1 MTGITLE
8 DGMNIL
14 EAAFDKA
21 RSLNLTV
28 AVSVVDARGD
38 LVAAARMDRAI
49 WWWTESS
56 RGKAV
61 STVAYEGVPS
71 GELLERAARPV
82 AHGLQ
87 QMHHG
92 RFMPQQGAMLS
103 SRAAFSSGPSAP
115 PADQAKK
122 TRRSPPPALPRRA
135 VRNLDASKGKEK

>member
-1 MTGITLE
+1 MPAITLQ

-14 EAAFDKA
+14 QAAFDKA
-21 RSLNLTV
+21 RSLNLVV

-38 LVAAARMDRAI
+38 LVAAARMDGAI

-71 GELLERAARPV
+71 GELLERSARPV

-92 RFMPQQGAMLS
+92 RFMPQQGAMPVFKGGVLVGAVGAAGGSGEEDEEIS
-103 SRAAFSSGPSAP
+103 SAG
-115 PADQAKK
+115 
-122 TRRSPPPALPRRA
+122 
-135 VRNLDASKGKEK
+135 ASTVGQ

>member
-1 MTGITLE
+1 MAGITLE

-21 RSLNLTV
+21 RSLNLVV

-38 LVAAARMDRAI
+38 LVAAARMDNAI

-92 RFMPQQGAMLS
+92 RFMPQQGAMPVFKGGVLVGAVGTAGGSGEEDEEIS
-103 SRAAFSSGPSAP
+103 SAG
-115 PADQAKK
+115 
-122 TRRSPPPALPRRA
+122 
-135 VRNLDASKGKEK
+135 ASTVE